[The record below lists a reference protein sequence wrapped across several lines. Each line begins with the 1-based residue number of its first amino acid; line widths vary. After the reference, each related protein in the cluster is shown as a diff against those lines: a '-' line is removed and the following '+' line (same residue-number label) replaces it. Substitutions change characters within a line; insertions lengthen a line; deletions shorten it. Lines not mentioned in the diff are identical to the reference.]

1 MRATILLPVSVMA
14 FTLPSDAAAV
24 MQEELASL
32 PEEDC
37 MSIPQL
43 RDAVRAAAWSTQS
56 SSQQDRHRH
65 TAVILTSCNLDVRA

>member
-1 MRATILLPVSVMA
+1 MRATILLPAVMA
-14 FTLPSDAAAV
+14 FTPPSDAAAV

-43 RDAVRAAAWSTQS
+43 RDAVRAAAWTTQ